1 MRWRSLPVGLGACGG
16 LRDVKTTAQA
26 VRAII
31 NLWGIMDTM
40 IAVIITGTAGAAEAP
55 AHRSRFWM
63 IPAPRRW
70 WTGLD
75 SNQRT
80 LTRADLQSA
89 AFNHSA
95 TCPWDRRSEGGPMP
109 PRAVHV
115 HAPKIGRAPV

>member
-1 MRWRSLPVGLGACGG
+1 
-16 LRDVKTTAQA
+16 
-26 VRAII
+26 
-31 NLWGIMDTM
+31 M

-95 TCPWDRRSEGGPMP
+95 TCPWDRRNEGGPMP
-109 PRAVHV
+109 PRAE
-115 HAPKIGRAPV
+115 IGRAHVGTPVTNAHLLCRLLFEKKKK